1 MLLRILLTWE
11 RSSRTLDYLLER
23 HLKSDDLDSVQRARI
38 TDGAANWARGRG
50 AARHLLTQ
58 KLRKPSSK
66 LPDDARLLL
75 ELAVCRI
82 LFEER
87 TPKEIIASQTVE
99 EIRERHGSGLAGV
112 ANAVLRSL
120 AGGDYSWP
128 DAAENPA
135 GFLAASTSHPEWII
149 ERWLSRWG
157 FERTQQQA
165 HWDNVRPSIWLRAN
179 RLRGDSA
186 WAEEKLRESQIDFE
200 TRQEFNG
207 YYRLKGSLYPQA
219 AALVQAGD
227 FSIQDPSASLA
238 TRLLNPRP
246 GMKILDL
253 CAAPG
258 GKTAHLAE
266 LSANEAVIVAVDKSA
281 PRLKKLKEALKR
293 LGIGGVV
300 DVVADGRA
308 FDSRKAEFGLFD
320 AVLLD
325 VPCSGFG
332 VLARRADLR
341 WRHKPE
347 EMPELVQLQ
356 KTLLRAGSRCVR
368 PGGALIYSTCTIE
381 PEENEQVILNFVE
394 KFESFILDESI
405 SNLPPRFVAGPG
417 QLATISPRDG
427 IDGVYAARLTRL
439 SRPNRGG

>member
-1 MLLRILLTWE
+1 MLLRILLSWE
-11 RSSRTLDYLLER
+11 RSSHTLDYLLER
-23 HLKSDDLDSVQRARI
+23 CLKTGNLDPIQRAQI

-50 AARHLLTQ
+50 SARYLLTQ

-66 LPDDARLLL
+66 LPDNARLLL

-99 EIRERHGSGLAGV
+99 EVRERHGSSLAGV
-112 ANAVLRSL
+112 ANAILRSIV
-120 AGGDYSWP
+120 GGDYFWP

-135 GFLAASTSHPEWII
+135 TFLAASTSHPEWII

-157 FERTQQQA
+157 FERTRQQA
-165 HWDNVRPSIWLRAN
+165 LWDNVRPSIWLRVN

-186 WAEEKLRESQIDFE
+186 WAHEKLRESQIDFE
-200 TRQEFNG
+200 ARPEFDG
-207 YYRLKGSLYPQA
+207 YFRLKGSLYPHA

-238 TRLLNPRP
+238 TRLLNPQP

-266 LSANEAVIVAVDKSA
+266 LGANEAVIVAVDKSA
-281 PRLKKLKEALKR
+281 HRLKKLREALER

-300 DVVADGRA
+300 AVAADGCA
-308 FDSRKAEFGLFD
+308 FDSQKSGFGLFD
-320 AVLLD
+320 AVLVD
-325 VPCSGFG
+325 VPCSGWG

-341 WRHKPE
+341 WRRKPE

-356 KTLLRAGSRCVR
+356 RELLLAGSRCVR

-381 PEENEQVILNFVE
+381 PDENEQVVLNFIE
-394 KFESFILDESI
+394 ESESFILDESLSDI
-405 SNLPPRFVAGPG
+405 PPSFVVGSG
-417 QLATISPRDG
+417 QIATISPRDRV
-427 IDGVYAARLTRL
+427 DGVYAARLTRL
-439 SRPNRGG
+439 TRPVRRG